1 MSVVNDWYAFAKQ
14 GKFPSDRGLKR
25 EPTEVDL
32 SLIGVKSIVGTGGWG
47 SQSSTETLKAKA
59 TAGRV
64 KWLQSESTIKVR
76 PGQKAAFDGLMDIW
90 RKGVKMVCGISFK
103 LTVV

>member
-1 MSVVNDWYAFAKQ
+1 MPGNATYPVQIHYAPEGSAVPTGQLLLENYLQ
-14 GKFPSDRGLKR
+14 G
-25 EPTEVDL
+25 VD
-32 SLIGVKSIVGTGGWG
+32 SSTTIQG